1 MMILDLGMRDPMVST
16 DEVAQLSCANEAVE
30 KIEKI
35 IAEELPLWPQ
45 FELED
50 IE

>member
-1 MMILDLGMRDPMVST
+1 MILDPGMRDPMVST
-16 DEVAQLSCANEAVE
+16 DEVAQLSCASGAV
-30 KIEKI
+30 EKI